1 MLDWISFNLKKMS
14 QAASRY
20 EDAESDECDYH
31 RVGLSDCYA
40 QGPFTPPAGK
50 KRTKEEVIDD
60 AGINWVLQ
68 CSVRGR

>member
-1 MLDWISFNLKKMS
+1 VSTWAITRNDTTPQVMLDWISFNLKKMS
-14 QAASRY
+14 QAASKY

-50 KRTKEEVIDD
+50 K
-60 AGINWVLQ
+60 
-68 CSVRGR
+68 